1 MRRGRQIDTRI
12 LPGTLSGRG
21 VRGPEPRRPMLVG
34 MTDVCVAH
42 LSPGLRVSQ
51 AQVRCVE
58 EGVGPHRGAL
68 SLAGATCP
76 FARRAGSP

>member
-1 MRRGRQIDTRI
+1 
-12 LPGTLSGRG
+12 
-21 VRGPEPRRPMLVG
+21 MLVG

-76 FARRAGSP
+76 FATRAGSP